1 MKIQED
7 EPYDDLNITPMLDLA
22 YVLLVIFILLTTAS
36 VQGAKV
42 ELPKASATQSLAQP
56 KTQLISVN
64 PDGAMT
70 LNTAPV
76 SFAELERKLRDAKAS
91 DPKVPVIIR
100 GDRAAAYEKIMRV
113 LDLCSTIGLN
123 SVGLASQHVPG

>member
-1 MKIQED
+1 
-7 EPYDDLNITPMLDLA
+7 
-22 YVLLVIFILLTTAS
+22 
-36 VQGAKV
+36 
-42 ELPKASATQSLAQP
+42 
-56 KTQLISVN
+56 
-64 PDGAMT
+64 MT

-113 LDLCSTIGLN
+113 LDLCGTIGLN